1 MNVKDIKV
9 LLVDDRE
16 ENLLALEGLL
26 KGSVGQVVRARS
38 GREALES
45 LLQHEFAV
53 AVVDVQ
59 MPEMDG
65 FELAELMR
73 GNERTRTVPIIFVTA
88 GAHSRSSTFRG
99 YESGAV
105 DFLNKPLDPHVVKSK
120 IQVFIE
126 LAKQG
131 QLVKEQLAET
141 QEALR
146 DRDSALK
153 AAREALQSRD
163 EFLSIASHELK
174 TPLTSL
180 FLQLQMMDRIL
191 KKNIGLS
198 DDSKSRETFAKYLER
213 FTGSIDNAL
222 RQSTKLSSL
231 LDELLDLTRIRL
243 GKLSLQKSEVDV
255 YQLVSEAFDRINA
268 LAQKAKIEMAFDCP
282 KGLTGFWDPVRID
295 QVISNLLTNGIKYG
309 GGSAVTMTVKKAG
322 MDAVVISVEDRGPG
336 IPHEL
341 QDKIFERFERAVSGN
356 QISGL
361 GLGLYI
367 SRQIAEAHQGSIQ
380 VRSEEGKG
388 ACFEV
393 TLPLGRKE
401 GA

>member
-26 KGSVGQVVRARS
+26 KGSVSQVVRARS

-73 GNERTRTVPIIFVTA
+73 GNERTRAVPIIFVTA

-105 DFLNKPLDPHVVKSK
+105 DFLNKPLDPHIVKSK

-126 LAKQG
+126 LARQG
-131 QLVKEQLAET
+131 QLVKDQLAET

-146 DRDSALK
+146 DRDAALK

-180 FLQLQMMDRIL
+180 FLQLQMMDRLL
-191 KKNIGLS
+191 KKNGGLS
-198 DDSKSRETFAKYLER
+198 EEPPNREAFAKYFER
-213 FTGSIDNAL
+213 FTGSIDNAI

-309 GGSAVTMTVKKAG
+309 GGSPVTMTVKKTG
-322 MDAVVISVEDRGPG
+322 VDSVVISVEDRGPG
-336 IPHEL
+336 IPREL

-367 SRQIAEAHQGSIQ
+367 SRQIVEAHEGSIQ
-380 VRSEEGKG
+380 VRSEKGKG